1 MSNLTNT
8 AHLIA
13 LPFVAATVMHTHGG
27 LGYESPALGWAVASG
42 LAAAVWIGW
51 GHVFAPRAGWLVRVL
66 AITACLILAPL
77 EGYLMYQ
84 HQGDIKDPAYTSELA
99 TYQQAQADHAA
110 MVKSWEQDT
119 ANRADLRKVIKKQI
133 QEIVDTDKMTS
144 RRGDFERLQK
154 DLAKLDASATTPPAF
169 TVAPPVE
176 RTAINEPWLFK
187 TAITV
192 GVIPV
197 IYMLL
202 HLFGF
207 YRVTEKSYTK
217 DTEELQSY
225 MLPICNPSVTNQ
237 ETLIYDDKK
246 RLQKDIAIDVKKIMQ
261 LPVNAN
267 FNCPVCGKESIKTRA
282 ATKTCGGNA
291 CKVSVHRAMTN
302 IKPVKQKSAAILS
315 IVK

>member
-1 MSNLTNT
+1 MSQLTNT

-51 GHVFAPRAGWLVRVL
+51 GHVFAPKAGWLVRVL

-110 MVKSWEQDT
+110 MVKSWERDQGN
-119 ANRADLRKVIKKQI
+119 ANKLREVINMQI
-133 QEIVDTDKMTS
+133 QEIVDTDKMTI
-144 RRGDFERLQK
+144 RRGDFELLQK

-207 YRVTEKSYTK
+207 YRVTEKS
-217 DTEELQSY
+217 DA
-225 MLPICNPSVTNQ
+225 SVTDKVQ
-237 ETLIYDDKK
+237 SDTSLI
-246 RLQKDIAIDVKKIMQ
+246 
-261 LPVNAN
+261 
-267 FNCPVCGKESIKTRA
+267 CHSS
-282 ATKTCGGNA
+282 GNA
-291 CKVSVHRAMTN
+291 YIRRKAQVTKGDCN
-302 IKPVKQKSAAILS
+302 
-315 IVK
+315 

>member
-51 GHVFAPRAGWLVRVL
+51 GHVFAPKAGWLVRVL
-66 AITACLILAPL
+66 AITACMILAPL

-110 MVKSWEQDT
+110 MVKSWEQDS

-154 DLAKLDASATTPPAF
+154 DLAKLDASSTTPPAF

-207 YRVTEKSYTK
+207 YGSGTEKSRSG
-217 DTEELQSY
+217 TELDGSGTSHFC
-225 MLPICNPSVTNQ
+225 PTSVPLQ
-237 ETLIYDDKK
+237 ETLIYDVK
-246 RLQKDIAIDVKKIMQ
+246 RKSQNEIAIDVKKIIKMQ
-261 LPVNAN
+261 VGDN
-267 FNCPVCGKESIKTRA
+267 FNCPVCGIEAIKTRSA
-282 ATKTCGGNA
+282 KKTCGDDA
-291 CKVSVHRAMTN
+291 CKKAANRAMTN
-302 IKPVKQKSAAILS
+302 IKPVKQKSSAILS